1 MKCKVMNRKECRN
14 LAVEIMAIS
23 YKDILSDLEKK
34 LYHPVYFFCGEE
46 PYYIDLLSQYIEKN
60 ILDEGEREFN
70 QMTFYGR
77 ENSIATVLD
86 AAYRFPMMSNHQVII
101 VKEAQEMRD
110 LLTGGGEDKNM
121 LLTYLEK
128 PQKSTILVF
137 CYKYKKLDMRTSAG
151 KKLAKNSVFFES
163 TKLYDRQIP
172 TWIESYIKDKG
183 YIIGHKALALLAE
196 YLGSDLSKITNE
208 LSKLMINL
216 KPPAEITVADIE
228 SNIGIS
234 KDYNIFELQT
244 ALGSKD
250 MGKALQ
256 IVEYFASN
264 TKDNPFVLS
273 VVSLYNYFNKL
284 FIYHSLKDKS
294 KNNVAAKLGV
304 SPYFVGDYEKA
315 AKVYSLSTLQK
326 IFHVLREYDLKS
338 KGVGNATTDE
348 EEIYKEF
355 ILKLMYVDKLP
366 QTELKVV

>member
-1 MKCKVMNRKECRN
+1 M
-14 LAVEIMAIS
+14 AVS

-46 PYYIDLLSQYIEKN
+46 PYYIDMLSQYVEKN
-60 ILDEGEREFN
+60 VLDEGEREFN
-70 QMTFYGR
+70 QMIFYGR

-86 AAYRFPMMSNHQVII
+86 AAYRFPMMSNYQVII

-110 LLTGGGEDKNM
+110 LLTGGGDDKNM

-137 CYKYKKLDMRTSAG
+137 CYKYKKLDMRTSAA
-151 KKLAKNSVFFES
+151 KKLSKNSVFFES
-163 TKLYDRQIP
+163 AKLYDRQIP
-172 TWIESYIKDKG
+172 AWIESYIKEKG
-183 YIIGHKALALLAE
+183 YKIGPRALALLAA
-196 YLGSDLSKITNE
+196 YLGADLSKISNE
-208 LSKLMINL
+208 LGKLMINL
-216 KPPAEITVADIE
+216 KPGVEISSAEIEA
-228 SNIGIS
+228 NIGIS

-244 ALGSKD
+244 ALASKD

-264 TKDNPFVLS
+264 TKDNPFILS
-273 VVSLYNYFNKL
+273 VVSLYNYFSKL

-304 SPYFVGDYEKA
+304 SPYFVADYEKA
-315 AKVYSLSTLQK
+315 ARVYSQGTLQK

-338 KGVGNATTDE
+338 KGVGNFSADE

-355 ILKLMYVDKLP
+355 ILKIMYVDAVP